1 MMPLIKRKS
10 FTKIQDTMDLPN
22 LVEIQIKSYEE
33 FLQSGRSNRRR
44 KSQGLEAA
52 FADCFPIESF
62 DGTCRLEYQGYSLG
76 KPKYSIPEC
85 QKRSMTYAAP
95 LKVKLRLV
103 RKGIAKEQEVYIG
116 ELPLMTETGT
126 FIINGAERVIVSQ
139 LHRSPGMS
147 LEESLHPSG
156 KKMYSV
162 RIIPYRGAWLEFE
175 SDAND
180 VLYAYIDRRRK
191 ILATALLRALGYS
204 STYDICKELY
214 PVEKIRA
221 FDKSKIKECENEILA
236 EDITHPESKE

>member
-33 FLQSGRSNRRR
+33 FLQSGHSTRRR

-85 QKRSMTYAAP
+85 QKRGMTYAAP

-116 ELPLMTETGT
+116 ELPLMIGT
-126 FIINGAERVIVSQ
+126 
-139 LHRSPGMS
+139 L
-147 LEESLHPSG
+147 
-156 KKMYSV
+156 K
-162 RIIPYRGAWLEFE
+162 YRG
-175 SDAND
+175 S
-180 VLYAYIDRRRK
+180 K
-191 ILATALLRALGYS
+191 ILLSKRM
-204 STYDICKELY
+204 KEA
-214 PVEKIRA
+214 V
-221 FDKSKIKECENEILA
+221 
-236 EDITHPESKE
+236 

>member
-1 MMPLIKRKS
+1 MLPLIKRKS

-116 ELPLMTETGT
+116 ELPLMTP
-126 FIINGAERVIVSQ
+126 NA
-139 LHRSPGMS
+139 
-147 LEESLHPSG
+147 
-156 KKMYSV
+156 
-162 RIIPYRGAWLEFE
+162 
-175 SDAND
+175 
-180 VLYAYIDRRRK
+180 
-191 ILATALLRALGYS
+191 
-204 STYDICKELY
+204 
-214 PVEKIRA
+214 
-221 FDKSKIKECENEILA
+221 
-236 EDITHPESKE
+236 